1 MDMSH
6 RLAARLARCI
16 IGLALFGLGIGMFI
30 AAAVGL
36 PPWDVLHSGLSERT
50 GLAIGWVIEF
60 VGLALLLLWIP
71 LRQRPGIGT
80 ILNAIEIGLVVNLTN
95 DHLPRTGNPGL
106 QAAYVVAA
114 VLVIAVGSGLY
125 IGSGLGAG
133 PRDGIMM
140 GLVDRGL
147 SVRVARTS
155 IEVTVLVVGV
165 LLGGTAG
172 PGTAAFAFG
181 IGPAVQVILPRL
193 SSGSAQA

>member
-16 IGLALFGLGIGMFI
+16 VGLALFGVGISMFI
-30 AAAVGL
+30 AADVGL
-36 PPWDVLHSGLSERT
+36 PPWDVLHSGLSARS
-50 GLAIGWVIEF
+50 GLAIGWIIQL

-80 ILNAIEIGLVVNLTN
+80 ILNAIEIGLVVNLTK
-95 DHLPRTGNPGL
+95 DHLPRTGSVVL
-106 QAAYVVAA
+106 QALYVVAA

-125 IGSGLGAG
+125 IGAGLGAG
-133 PRDGIMM
+133 PRDGIMV

-147 SVRVARTS
+147 SVRVARTA
-155 IEVTVLVVGV
+155 IEVTVLVAGL
-165 LLGGTAG
+165 LLGGKAG
-172 PGTAAFAFG
+172 AGTAAFAFG

-193 SSGSAQA
+193 SSGSGRA